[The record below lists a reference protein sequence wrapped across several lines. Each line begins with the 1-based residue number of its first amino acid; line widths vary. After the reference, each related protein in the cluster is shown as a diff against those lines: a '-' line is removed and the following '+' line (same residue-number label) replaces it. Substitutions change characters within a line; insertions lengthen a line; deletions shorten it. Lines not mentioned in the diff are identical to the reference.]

1 MRHTIAALV
10 ENRPGVLTKVSG
22 LFSRRRFNIESLAV
36 GVTERPDISRIT
48 IVVAGDNTVLEQV
61 LKQLNKLIDIIHV
74 TELSPKNSVS
84 RELALIK
91 VAVDSGTRSEVM
103 QIVDVFRAK
112 IIDVATDS
120 LIVEVTGDRSKVAA
134 MEQLLSRF
142 GIKELVR
149 TGDIALHRGSITAE
163 DIAHQV
169 EVDQ

>member
-48 IVVAGDNTVLEQV
+48 IVVAGDSTVLEQV

-74 TELSPKNSVS
+74 TELSSKNSVS

-112 IIDVATDS
+112 IIDVTTDS

-149 TGDIALHRGSITAE
+149 TGDIALHRGSVTAE
-163 DIAHQV
+163 AIIAQQS
-169 EVDQ
+169 DL